1 MKVVIIGN
9 GKVGSSLSSL
19 LAREGHDVTV
29 IDNKAEA
36 LKKTQYTQ
44 DIMCIEGNGATVD
57 TQKEAEADKAGL
69 VIACTAHDELNI
81 LCCLVAKKLGAQK
94 TISRVRN
101 PEYFRQMDLIRDDL
115 GLSMVINPEWIAAEE
130 ISRILIFPAAAKVE
144 VFEKGKVELVEH
156 KLSDSS
162 PICGMSLAEIYKRY
176 KIKFLICA
184 VQRNSNIL
192 IPGGDFILRSGD
204 RINIAASH
212 NDLEKFFMQIGTFI
226 NKVKTVMIIG
236 GGRVCYYLA
245 SLLINVGMK
254 VKIVEKNLER
264 CKELA
269 EKLPK
274 ASIINGD
281 GTDQELLMEE
291 GIAEADSFVALTGID
306 EENILISMFAKKSSN
321 AKVIVKINRDNYSDL
336 AAELGLDCLISPK
349 YLTTSSILSYVRSLK
364 NTSGSN
370 IESLYHLVG
379 NQVEAIEFRVGTRIP
394 DLVGIP
400 LKDVKLKRDILIC
413 AIIRKRHVII
423 PNGNDSIEIGDSV
436 VVISKEHQFSDIED
450 ILD

>member
-1 MKVVIIGN
+1 M
-9 GKVGSSLSSL
+9 
-19 LAREGHDVTV
+19 RR
-29 IDNKAEA
+29 
-36 LKKTQYTQ
+36 
-44 DIMCIEGNGATVD
+44 VD
-57 TQKEAEADKAGL
+57 TQKEAGADKAGL
-69 VIACTAHDELNI
+69 LIACTAHDELNI
-81 LCCLVAKKLGAQK
+81 LCCLVAKRLGAQK

-101 PEYFRQMDLIRDDL
+101 PEYFKQMDLIRDDL

-156 KLSDSS
+156 KLNDNS

-176 KIKFLICA
+176 RIKFLICA

-212 NDLEKFFMQIGTFI
+212 NNLEKFFNQIGTFI

-254 VKIVEKNLER
+254 VKIIENNLDR

-291 GIAEADSFVALTGID
+291 GITEADSFVALTGID

-349 YLTTSSILSYVRSLK
+349 YLTTSSIISYVRSLK

-379 NQVEAIEFRVGTRIP
+379 NQVEAIEFRVGKDIP
-394 DLVGIP
+394 GLVGIP
-400 LKDVKLKRDILIC
+400 LKDIKLKKDILIC
-413 AIIRKRHVII
+413 AIIRKRSVII
-423 PNGNDSIEIGDSV
+423 PNGNDSIEVGDSV
-436 VVISKEHQFSDIED
+436 VVISKEHQFSEIEK
-450 ILD
+450 ILE

>member
-1 MKVVIIGN
+1 MIWV
-9 GKVGSSLSSL
+9 
-19 LAREGHDVTV
+19 
-29 IDNKAEA
+29 
-36 LKKTQYTQ
+36 
-44 DIMCIEGNGATVD
+44 
-57 TQKEAEADKAGL
+57 
-69 VIACTAHDELNI
+69 
-81 LCCLVAKKLGAQK
+81 
-94 TISRVRN
+94 
-101 PEYFRQMDLIRDDL
+101 FR
-115 GLSMVINPEWIAAEE
+115 MVINPEWIAAEE

-156 KLSDSS
+156 KLNDNS

-176 KIKFLICA
+176 RIKFLICA

-212 NDLEKFFMQIGTFI
+212 NNLEKFFNQIGTFI

-254 VKIVEKNLER
+254 VKIIENNLDR

-291 GIAEADSFVALTGID
+291 GITEADSFVALTGID

-349 YLTTSSILSYVRSLK
+349 YLTTSSIISYVRSLK

-379 NQVEAIEFRVGTRIP
+379 NQVEAIEFRVGKDIP

-400 LKDVKLKRDILIC
+400 LKDIKLKKDILIC
-413 AIIRKRHVII
+413 AIIRKRNVII
-423 PNGNDSIEIGDSV
+423 PNGNDSIEVGDSV
-436 VVISKEHQFSDIED
+436 VVISKEHQFSEIEK
-450 ILD
+450 ILE